1 MGRDAG
7 WGGERQH
14 PNLEHLS
21 LASSVRSSVCPD
33 SSMFTSSMEFGDLGM
48 SISLSLS
55 QTPRLISSQRLTC
68 PLEREHG
75 VMQKKK

>member
-33 SSMFTSSMEFGDLGM
+33 SSMFTSSMEFGDR
-48 SISLSLS
+48 SIMYSYVFKKFQIFENFVRYLSAIDS
-55 QTPRLISSQRLTC
+55 
-68 PLEREHG
+68 
-75 VMQKKK
+75 